1 MLFRSSYS
9 TFSTDAVGT
18 ATFSTDKATGLT
30 MTVTGATATV
40 TNMDAQNDLLKAL
53 KSAGVNLTASSTYG
67 TNAANTTT
75 YTLTLN
81 GDAANKYDVVTTAAT
96 SGKFE
101 IRSKNGET
109 LLTIQASGYNK
120 QATDKGAVSDTVA
133 FNATKI
139 GAASSAKAQAAYYD
153 KDGNKISV
161 NDLDNYFATYYTGA
175 TDTIG
180 TTSAKA
186 DAAKVYDADRKS
198 VV

>member
-1 MLFRSSYS
+1 MNELAVKAANGTNSTSDRTAIQAEIDQLTTELDRVAETTKFNETYLLKGDSSAPLQASYSYS

-96 SGKFE
+96 SGQFE
-101 IRSKNGET
+101 IGR
-109 LLTIQASGYNK
+109 ASCRER
-120 QATDKGAVSDTVA
+120 V
-133 FNATKI
+133 
-139 GAASSAKAQAAYYD
+139 
-153 KDGNKISV
+153 
-161 NDLDNYFATYYTGA
+161 
-175 TDTIG
+175 
-180 TTSAKA
+180 
-186 DAAKVYDADRKS
+186 
-198 VV
+198 